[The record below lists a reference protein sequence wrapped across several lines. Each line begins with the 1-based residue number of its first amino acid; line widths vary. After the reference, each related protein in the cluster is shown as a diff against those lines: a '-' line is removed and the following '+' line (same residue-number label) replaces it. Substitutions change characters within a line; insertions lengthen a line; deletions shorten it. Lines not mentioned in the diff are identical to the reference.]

1 MEGEGAEQRRV
12 SHIKIMSSMRCSA
25 PVARASCSLR
35 TRAVPAAK
43 PVAAVSVRKQTVR
56 MTKVSA
62 AAKVRDF
69 RIAIPSRGGRPPP
82 PLPRQPPGRPC
93 RWCAAGAVDPEA
105 HSMPARKPNGRG
117 QRCAHSAPGW
127 PTAWAAHD
135 AGEPHVR
142 RIPWA
147 QTRRGARG
155 PRSLG
160 WQLPGCGTRCQ
171 PHLRRTRIDMPLV
184 LWTCS
189 PCVGTMPPS
198 GHSTSCSSSREGE
211 GRVSHAVYAL
221 SIGEPVVGVA

>member
-82 PLPRQPPGRPC
+82 PLPLQF
-93 RWCAAGAVDPEA
+93 VIF
-105 HSMPARKPNGRG
+105 N
-117 QRCAHSAPGW
+117 
-127 PTAWAAHD
+127 
-135 AGEPHVR
+135 
-142 RIPWA
+142 
-147 QTRRGARG
+147 
-155 PRSLG
+155 
-160 WQLPGCGTRCQ
+160 
-171 PHLRRTRIDMPLV
+171 
-184 LWTCS
+184 
-189 PCVGTMPPS
+189 
-198 GHSTSCSSSREGE
+198 
-211 GRVSHAVYAL
+211 
-221 SIGEPVVGVA
+221 